1 MGKEKELP
9 QGWLEVQLNDVIAK
23 PQYGWTSK
31 STPSG
36 RIKYLRTTD
45 LSKGTVDWDTVPYCK
60 KEPEDV
66 DKYQLKSGD
75 IVVSRAGSVGLSFLL
90 LGPPNDAVFASY
102 LIRLR
107 PIVFP
112 SKFLA
117 YFLKSP
123 RFWSVVHSVSSGIAV
138 QNINATKLK
147 EMSFPLPPLPEQ
159 HRIVAKLDALMA
171 RVAVLEAGLA
181 RIPQLLADF
190 RQSVLSKA
198 VTGALTEEWRA
209 GKELVRSIKDASSSV
224 RPDHDVPDGWICTSI
239 KAIGEVKG
247 GKRLPKGEKLLL
259 EDTGLP
265 YIRARDL
272 KRGTVLSEQV
282 LFLSPNVQSLI
293 SRYTVKADDV
303 YITIVGAKIGDVGII
318 PPSMDGANL
327 TENAAKITSLHN
339 VNAEYLS
346 IWLRSGICQTNIRNA
361 IMSAAQGKL
370 ALHRIKA
377 LPIYV
382 PTRQEQ
388 AEIVRCV
395 ESLFAKADAIEAR
408 YEALKKKVETLP
420 QATLA
425 KAFRGELV
433 PQLPGDGDAR
443 ELLAEIKA
451 LQAASK

>member
-9 QGWLEVQLNDVIAK
+9 QGWLAVQLNDVIAK

-31 STPSG
+31 STPRG

-66 DKYQLKSGD
+66 DKYQLKTGD

-90 LGPPNDAVFASY
+90 LDPPDDAVFASY

-107 PIVFP
+107 PIAFP

-171 RVAVLEAGLA
+171 RVAALEAGLA
-181 RIPQLLADF
+181 RIPQLLAHF

-209 GKELVRSIKDASSSV
+209 GKALGEWKKEVAAECCHKVQSGGTPKKEFFADTGIPFLKVYNIVNQKIDFVYRPQFITKEIHATKSKKSIAYPGDVLMNIVGPPLGKIAILTDEYPEWNHNQAITLFRPKPYLHNKFLYYFFCEGTSVRSVHQETRGVVGQSNISLSQ
-224 RPDHDVPDGWICTSI
+224 C
-239 KAIGEVKG
+239 
-247 GKRLPKGEKLLL
+247 
-259 EDTGLP
+259 
-265 YIRARDL
+265 RAF
-272 KRGTVLSEQV
+272 EI
-282 LFLSPNVQSLI
+282 P
-293 SRYTVKADDV
+293 
-303 YITIVGAKIGDVGII
+303 I
-318 PPSMDGANL
+318 PPA
-327 TENAAKITSLHN
+327 
-339 VNAEYLS
+339 
-346 IWLRSGICQTNIRNA
+346 
-361 IMSAAQGKL
+361 
-370 ALHRIKA
+370 
-377 LPIYV
+377 
-382 PTRQEQ
+382 QEQ
-388 AEIVRCV
+388 AEIVRRV
-395 ESLFAKADAIEAR
+395 ESLFAKADAIEER
-408 YEALKKKVETLP
+408 YEALKQKVETLP
-420 QATLA
+420 QAILA

-433 PQLPGDGDAR
+433 PQLPEDGDAR
-443 ELLAEIKA
+443 DLLAEIRGLREGK
-451 LQAASK
+451 SKKNIAR